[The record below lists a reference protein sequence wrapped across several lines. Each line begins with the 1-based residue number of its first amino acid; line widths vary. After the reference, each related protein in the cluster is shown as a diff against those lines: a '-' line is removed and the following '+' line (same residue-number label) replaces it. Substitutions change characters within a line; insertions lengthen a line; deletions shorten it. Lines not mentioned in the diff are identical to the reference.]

1 MQKIKFGT
9 DGIRGR
15 VGVYPMTA
23 EAIVRL
29 GQAAGKVIAA
39 HSKSAAPKVLI
50 GKDTRIS
57 GYMFESA
64 LEAGLS
70 ASGVNIRML
79 GPMPTPAIAYLTR
92 TFRADAGI
100 VISASHNPYYDNG
113 IKFFGPDGTKLS
125 DALEAEI
132 IEAFSGD
139 LQTVDSADLGQAKR
153 IDDAGGRYIEICKST
168 FPTEL
173 SLAGLTIVVDGANGA
188 AYKVAPLVFRELG
201 AIVHVIGAQPD
212 GININQGVGSTSPAA
227 LQKAVIKKGADLGV
241 ALDGD
246 ADRLQMV
253 GAAGELID
261 GDQLLWILAA
271 HRQNTGTLRGPVVG
285 TVMSNLGLEQKL
297 NSRGME
303 FVRAAVGDR
312 NVLADLQKHDGVIG
326 GESSGHIICLD
337 KTTTGDGCVAALD
350 VLSVIQATGRT
361 LANLAAEM
369 PQFPQTTINIDV
381 VNSVDVASD
390 PDIQT
395 AKLAAE
401 TALGNRGRVILRAS
415 GTQPLVRVTV
425 EAETVAMVEEHVTR
439 LAAVVK
445 QKIG

>member
-1 MQKIKFGT
+1 MHKIKFGT
-9 DGIRGR
+9 DGIRGP

-23 EAIVRL
+23 QAIVRL
-29 GQAAGKVIAA
+29 GQAAGKVIAS
-39 HSKSAAPKVLI
+39 HSKNSAPKVLI

-64 LEAGLS
+64 LEAGFS

-125 DALEAEI
+125 DELELEI

-139 LQTVDSADLGQAKR
+139 LTTVDSSMLGQVRR
-153 IDDAGGRYIEICKST
+153 IEDAGGRYIEFCKST
-168 FPTEL
+168 FPTDL

-188 AYKVAPLVFRELG
+188 AYKVAPRVFRELG
-201 AIVHVIGAQPD
+201 ATIHVIGDRPD
-212 GININQGVGSTSPAA
+212 GLNINQDVGSTAPAA
-227 LQKAVIKKGADLGV
+227 LQAAVLEHGADLGI

-253 GAAGELID
+253 GACGELID
-261 GDQLLWILAA
+261 GDQLLWILATY
-271 HRQNTGTLRGPVVG
+271 RQDIGALRGPVVG
-285 TVMSNLGLEQKL
+285 TIMSNLGLEQKL
-297 NSRGME
+297 KSRGIE
-303 FVRAAVGDR
+303 FIRANVGDR
-312 NVLADLQKHDGVIG
+312 NVIAQLQKHDGVIG
-326 GESSGHIICLD
+326 GETSGHIICMD

-350 VLSVIQATGRT
+350 VLSVIQATGRSLT
-361 LANLAAEM
+361 ELASEM

-381 VNSVDVASD
+381 VNAVDVSSD
-390 PDIQT
+390 PDIQR

>member
-1 MQKIKFGT
+1 MHKIKFGT
-9 DGIRGR
+9 DGIRGP

-23 EAIVRL
+23 QAIVRL
-29 GQAAGKVIAA
+29 GQAAGKVIAS
-39 HSKSAAPKVLI
+39 HSKNSAPKVLI

-64 LEAGLS
+64 LEAGFS

-125 DALEAEI
+125 DELELEI

-139 LQTVDSADLGQAKR
+139 LTTVDSSMLGQVRR
-153 IDDAGGRYIEICKST
+153 IEDAGGRYIEFCKST
-168 FPTEL
+168 FPTDL

-188 AYKVAPLVFRELG
+188 AYKVAPRVFRELG
-201 AIVHVIGAQPD
+201 ATIHVIGDRPD
-212 GININQGVGSTSPAA
+212 GLNINQDVGSTAPAA
-227 LQKAVIKKGADLGV
+227 LQAAVLEHGADLGI

-253 GAAGELID
+253 GACGELID
-261 GDQLLWILAA
+261 GDQLLWILATY
-271 HRQNTGTLRGPVVG
+271 RQDIGALRGPVVG
-285 TVMSNLGLEQKL
+285 TIMSNLGLEQKL
-297 NSRGME
+297 KSRGIE
-303 FVRAAVGDR
+303 FIRANVGDR
-312 NVLADLQKHDGVIG
+312 NVIAQLQKHDGVIG
-326 GESSGHIICLD
+326 GETSGHIICMD

-350 VLSVIQATGRT
+350 VLSVIQATGRSLT
-361 LANLAAEM
+361 ELASEM

-381 VNSVDVASD
+381 VNAVDVSSD
-390 PDIQT
+390 PGIQT

>member
-39 HSKSAAPKVLI
+39 HSKSDSPKVLI

-64 LEAGLS
+64 LEAGFS

-100 VISASHNPYYDNG
+100 VISASHNPFFDNG

-125 DALEAEI
+125 DELEAEI
-132 IEAFSGD
+132 IEAFSGE
-139 LQTVDSADLGQAKR
+139 LKTVESSKLGQVKR
-153 IDDAGGRYIEICKST
+153 VEDAGGRYIEFCKST

-173 SLAGLTIVVDGANGA
+173 SLSGLRIVVDGAHGA
-188 AYKVAPLVFRELG
+188 AYKVAPLIFRELG
-201 AIVHVIGAQPD
+201 AKVYVIGEQPD
-212 GININQGVGSTSPAA
+212 GVNINEAVGSTEPAA
-227 LQKAVIKKGADLGV
+227 LQAAVIKKGADLGV

-253 GAAGELID
+253 GASGELID
-261 GDQLLWILAA
+261 GDQLLWILAT

-285 TVMSNLGLEQKL
+285 TIMSNLGLEQKL
-297 NSRGME
+297 QARGID
-303 FVRAAVGDR
+303 FLRSDVGDR
-312 NVLADLQKHDGVIG
+312 NVLAELQKHDGVIG

-361 LANLAAEM
+361 LADLASEM
-369 PQFPQTTINIDV
+369 PQFPQKTINIDV
-381 VNSVDVASD
+381 VNPVDVSTD
-390 PDIQT
+390 VDIQS
-395 AKLAAE
+395 AKIAAE
-401 TALGNRGRVILRAS
+401 SALGARGRTILRAS

-425 EAETVAMVEEHVTR
+425 EAETQAMVDEHVTA
-439 LAAVVK
+439 LAAVVRN
-445 QKIG
+445 KIG

>member
-1 MQKIKFGT
+1 MHKIKFGT
-9 DGIRGR
+9 DGIRGP

-23 EAIVRL
+23 QAIVRL
-29 GQAAGKVIAA
+29 GQAAGKVIAS
-39 HSKSAAPKVLI
+39 HSKNSPPKVLI

-64 LEAGLS
+64 LEAGFS

-125 DALEAEI
+125 DELEAEI

-139 LQTVDSADLGQAKR
+139 LTTVDSSMLGQVRR
-153 IDDAGGRYIEICKST
+153 IEDAGGRYIEFCKST

-173 SLAGLTIVVDGANGA
+173 SLAGLTVVVDGANGA
-188 AYKVAPLVFRELG
+188 AYKVAPRVFRELG
-201 AIVHVIGAQPD
+201 ATIHVIGDRPD
-212 GININQGVGSTSPAA
+212 GLNINQDVGSTAPAA
-227 LQKAVIKKGADLGV
+227 LQAAVLEHGADLGI

-253 GAAGELID
+253 GACGELID
-261 GDQLLWILAA
+261 GDQLLWILATY
-271 HRQNTGTLRGPVVG
+271 RQDIGALRGPVVG
-285 TVMSNLGLEQKL
+285 TIMTNLGLEQKL
-297 NSRGME
+297 KSRGID
-303 FVRAAVGDR
+303 FIRANVGDR
-312 NVLADLQKHDGVIG
+312 NVIAQLQKHDGVIG

-350 VLSVIQATGRT
+350 VLSVIQATGRSLT
-361 LANLAAEM
+361 ELASEM

-381 VNSVDVASD
+381 VNAVDVSSD

-401 TALGNRGRVILRAS
+401 AALGNRGRVILRAS

>member
-1 MQKIKFGT
+1 MQKIQFGT

-29 GQAAGKVIAA
+29 GQAAGKVISA
-39 HSKSAAPKVLI
+39 HARSNAPKVLI

-64 LEAGLS
+64 LEAGFS

-92 TFRADAGI
+92 TFRADAGV
-100 VISASHNPYYDNG
+100 VISASHNPYFDNG

-125 DALEAEI
+125 DELEAEI
-132 IEAFSGD
+132 VEAFAGE
-139 LQTVDSADLGQAKR
+139 LKTVDSSRLGQVKR
-153 IDDAGGRYIEICKST
+153 VDDAGGRYIEFCKST

-173 SLAGLTIVVDGANGA
+173 SLSGMKIVVDGAHGA
-188 AYKVAPLVFRELG
+188 AYKVAPLIFRELG
-201 AIVHVIGAQPD
+201 ASVKVIGEHPD
-212 GININQGVGSTSPAA
+212 GININHDVGSTEPAA
-227 LQKAVIKKGADLGV
+227 LQAAVLEWGADVGV

-253 GAAGELID
+253 GASGDLID
-261 GDQLLWILAA
+261 GDQLLWILAT
-271 HRQNTGTLRGPVVG
+271 HRHNTGMLRGPVVG
-285 TVMSNLGLEQKL
+285 TIMSNLGLEQKL
-297 NSRGME
+297 RSRGIQ
-303 FVRAAVGDR
+303 FVRSAVGDR
-312 NVLADLQKHDGVIG
+312 NVLADLQRHGGVIG

-350 VLSVIQATGRT
+350 VLAVVQATGRALSD
-361 LANLAAEM
+361 LASEM
-369 PQFPQTTINIDV
+369 PKFPQTTINIEV
-381 VNSVDVASD
+381 ATAVDVATD
-390 PDIQT
+390 TEIQL
-395 AKLAAE
+395 AKQEAE
-401 TALGNRGRVILRAS
+401 SALGSRGRVILRAS

-425 EAETVAMVEEHVTR
+425 EAETAALVEEHVSG

-445 QKIG
+445 RVIG

>member
-39 HSKSAAPKVLI
+39 HSKNTKPKVLI

-64 LEAGLS
+64 LEAGFA

-100 VISASHNPYYDNG
+100 VISASHNPYFDNG
-113 IKFFGPDGTKLS
+113 IKFFGADGTKLS
-125 DALEAEI
+125 DELEAEI

-139 LQTVDSADLGQAKR
+139 LQTVDSAELGQVR
-153 IDDAGGRYIEICKST
+153 RVDDASGRYVEFCKST

-173 SLAGLTIVVDGANGA
+173 SLAGLTVVVDGAHGA
-188 AYKVAPLVFRELG
+188 AYKVAPLIFKELG
-201 AIVHVIGAQPD
+201 ATVHVIGANPD
-212 GININQGVGSTSPAA
+212 GININHEVGSTAPAA
-227 LQKAVIKKGADLGV
+227 LQAAVVQYGADLGV

-253 GAAGELID
+253 GASGELID
-261 GDQLLWILAA
+261 GDQLLYILAA
-271 HRQNTGTLRGPVVG
+271 HRQDTGALRGPVVG
-285 TVMSNLGLEQKL
+285 TIMSNLGLEQKL
-297 NSRGME
+297 QSRGIA

-312 NVLADLQKHDGVIG
+312 NVIADLKKYDGVVG

-350 VLSVIQATGRT
+350 VISVIQATGRT
-361 LANLAAEM
+361 LADLASEM
-369 PQFPQTTINIDV
+369 PQFPQITINVDV
-381 VNSVDVASD
+381 VNAVDVSTD
-390 PDIQT
+390 TDIQA
-395 AKLAAE
+395 AKKEAE
-401 TALGNRGRVILRAS
+401 LALGNRGRVILRAS

-425 EAETVAMVEEHVTR
+425 EAETQELVDKHVES

>member
-1 MQKIKFGT
+1 MHKIKFGT
-9 DGIRGR
+9 DGIRGP

-23 EAIVRL
+23 QAIVRL
-29 GQAAGKVIAA
+29 GQAAGKVIAS
-39 HSKSAAPKVLI
+39 HSKNSAPKVLI

-64 LEAGLS
+64 LEAGFS

-125 DALEAEI
+125 DELELEI

-139 LQTVDSADLGQAKR
+139 LTTVDSSMLGQVRR
-153 IDDAGGRYIEICKST
+153 IEDAGGRYIEFCKST
-168 FPTEL
+168 FPTDL

-188 AYKVAPLVFRELG
+188 AYKVAPRVFRELG
-201 AIVHVIGAQPD
+201 ATIHVIGDRPD
-212 GININQGVGSTSPAA
+212 GLNINQDVGSTAPAA
-227 LQKAVIKKGADLGV
+227 LQAAVLEHGADLGI

-253 GAAGELID
+253 GACGELID
-261 GDQLLWILAA
+261 GDQLLWILATY
-271 HRQNTGTLRGPVVG
+271 RQDIGALRGPVVG
-285 TVMSNLGLEQKL
+285 TIMSNLGLEQKL
-297 NSRGME
+297 KSRGIE
-303 FVRAAVGDR
+303 FIRANVGDR
-312 NVLADLQKHDGVIG
+312 NVIAQLQKHDGVIG
-326 GESSGHIICLD
+326 GETSGHIICMD

-350 VLSVIQATGRT
+350 VLSVIQATGRSLT
-361 LANLAAEM
+361 ELASEM

-381 VNSVDVASD
+381 VNAVDVSSD